1 MRRGGVL
8 PRPMRRTSCYAPV
21 GRHPCVPPP
30 TTAAP
35 LTAGYMAPPYRYFTD
50 FVGVGVPDDPP
61 ARTSKLCVGRGDPV
75 AVPKIFALPYGGR
88 LKF

>member
-1 MRRGGVL
+1 M
-8 PRPMRRTSCYAPV
+8 
-21 GRHPCVPPP
+21 PPP

-35 LTAGYMAPPYRYFTD
+35 PTAGHMTPPYRHFAG
-50 FVGVGVPDDPP
+50 FVGVGVPDDPSTP
-61 ARTSKLCVGRGDPV
+61 HPQASVGRGDPV